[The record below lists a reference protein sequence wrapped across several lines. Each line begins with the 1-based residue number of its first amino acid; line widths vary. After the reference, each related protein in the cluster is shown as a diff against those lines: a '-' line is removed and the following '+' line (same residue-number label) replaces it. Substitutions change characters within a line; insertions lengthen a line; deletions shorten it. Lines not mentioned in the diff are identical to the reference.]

1 VGPHRLRLLT
11 SRGIAFLFTQDINR

>member
-11 SRGIAFLFTQDINR
+11 SRGIAFLFTQDMNR